1 MKIGIL
7 IRYTKLNFISN
18 IFTPIYKLWTI
29 RRHVGIELDS
39 PKKTNLSVSL
49 MVTVVVFFFL
59 SNSILSLVN
68 DPLMSD
74 GSMLTGTRYTITKDA
89 LVTIGEDDRN
99 SVIGIGSS
107 QLFKGL
113 DGKCVGE
120 KLVNDALVYNIAQPS
135 SRPYTDMLHIPRIID
150 VNPEVVIVEIA
161 PNLLMNT
168 SKSSEEYVEL
178 RFKLDTMNQ
187 ESLDIGD
194 WVDIIDPEHKEWIAL
209 DNYDR
214 MKFKQ
219 EYFPNAVEERLRRI
233 FINET
238 TARDVGLYGWI
249 PDKSSTEWH
258 DYLQTPIF
266 PADRYGFDGKT
277 SEQRDNYNNTEMS
290 KTGNYNPSYYGSQ
303 SHLALDYQ
311 ISSLLEN
318 EIKVIITTPPYHPK
332 SMSYVSDGKWDGFNQ
347 TLEYY
352 GEWPGVTIFDQTWAS
367 GWQDQH
373 FYDRNHLDDE
383 GRMEFCNRITPVIDQ
398 VLNTSGEAIN
408 FEHFIAVD
416 TLTQGGKVM
425 QPEIMEIPKL
435 LVISVNVEAGSKCA
449 NLSSEEG
456 VSEHVSRCIW
466 GVFGNERAGIK
477 EMMDAADEVDIKISF
492 FVDVLEFYSYS
503 TEIIEVMQYI
513 DSRGHDVQMRM
524 YPSMVNLSSWN
535 DILVSESWNESGA
548 IQDNYMSCWTQET
561 ADYWFSKSME
571 IFDLAGIDRPIAF
584 RAGAY
589 RYCDTIIISMAKY
602 GLTQSY
608 NYNLF
613 TSTQNFSYGYVQNF
627 EWENGVMEFPVS
639 YVVNENGEIV
649 VYSRI
654 DESVY
659 EQEWPV
665 SETFERFFSNQQ
677 DTRVMTMVLYS
688 FSFLSKNESNYFYL
702 EDYTKLDLF
711 TQFLNSLPSEYKVV
725 SVSELQEYIDQG
737 IIKSEFRLPL
747 ESISNECHR

>member
-1 MKIGIL
+1 MARSHVK
-7 IRYTKLNFISN
+7 TELN
-18 IFTPIYKLWTI
+18 
-29 RRHVGIELDS
+29 S
-39 PKKTNLSVSL
+39 PKKTNLFASL
-49 MVTVVVFFFL
+49 MVSIVVFFFL
-59 SNSILSLVN
+59 SNSVLSLVN
-68 DPLMSD
+68 DSLMRD

-89 LVTIGEDDRN
+89 LISIGEDNTN
-99 SVIGIGSS
+99 SVIGTGSS
-107 QLFKGL
+107 QMFKGL
-113 DGKCVGE
+113 DGGCVGE
-120 KLVNDALVYNIAQPS
+120 VLFNEANVYNIAQPS
-135 SRPYTDMLHIPRIID
+135 SRPYTDMLHIPRIVD
-150 VNPEVVIVEIA
+150 SSPEIVLIEIA

-178 RFKLDTMNQ
+178 RFKLDSMNQ
-187 ESLDIGD
+187 NALDVGG

-209 DNYDR
+209 DSYDR

-219 EYFPNAVEERLRRI
+219 EYFPSAIEERLNRL
-233 FINET
+233 FFNET
-238 TARDVGLYGWI
+238 TARETGAYGWI
-249 PDKSSTEWH
+249 PDKSSPDWEN
-258 DYLQTPIF
+258 YLQTPIF
-266 PADRYGFDGKT
+266 PADRYGFDGDT
-277 SEQRDNYNNTEMS
+277 SEQRETYNETQMS
-290 KTGNYNPSYYGSQ
+290 KTGNYKPSYYGSQ

-311 ISSLLEN
+311 ISTLLEN
-318 EIKVIITTPPYHPK
+318 EIKVIIVTPPYHPM
-332 SMSYVSDGKWDGFNQ
+332 SMTYVSEGKWDGLNQ

-352 GEWPGVTIFDQTWAS
+352 SEWPGVTIFDQTWAT

-383 GRMEFCNRITPVIDQ
+383 GRLEFCNRIAPVIDQ
-398 VLNTSGEAIN
+398 VLNKSEEKIN
-408 FEHFIAVD
+408 FNRLLIENTPSQDEKII
-416 TLTQGGKVM
+416 Q
-425 QPEIMEIPKL
+425 QEISEIPKL

-449 NLSSEEG
+449 NLESEEG
-456 VSEHVSRCIW
+456 VSQHVSRCMW
-466 GVFGNERAGIK
+466 GVFGDERAGIK
-477 EMMDAADEVDIKISF
+477 EMMDAADEVDVKISF
-492 FVDVLEFYSYS
+492 FVDVLEIYSYS
-503 TEIIEVMQYI
+503 TEIIDVMQYI

-524 YPSMVNLSSWN
+524 YPSMVNSSSWSE
-535 DILVSESWNESGA
+535 ILASESWTESGA
-548 IQDNYMSCWTQET
+548 IKDNYMSCWTQET
-561 ADYWFSKSME
+561 ADYWFTKSIE
-571 IFDLAGIDRPIAF
+571 IFDLAGIDKPIAF

-589 RYCDTIIISMAKY
+589 RYCDTIIVSMAKH

-639 YVVNENGEIV
+639 YVVDEDGEII

-711 TQFLNSLPSEYKVV
+711 AQFLNSLPNEYKVV

-737 IIKSEFRLPL
+737 IIKSEFKLPL
-747 ESISNECHR
+747 DSISNECHR